1 MALSEIQAI
10 VSDRGI
16 KIARTDLEDILV
28 AAVDVP
34 LEDSEALGS
43 VFGAIQLIVSDPL
56 YEGDIRLSD
65 LDDSL
70 VG

>member
-1 MALSEIQAI
+1 MTLSEIQAI
-10 VSDRGI
+10 VSDRGS

-43 VFGAIQLIVSDPL
+43 VFGAIQFIVSDPL

>member
-10 VSDRGI
+10 VSDRGS

>member
-10 VSDRGI
+10 VFDRGS